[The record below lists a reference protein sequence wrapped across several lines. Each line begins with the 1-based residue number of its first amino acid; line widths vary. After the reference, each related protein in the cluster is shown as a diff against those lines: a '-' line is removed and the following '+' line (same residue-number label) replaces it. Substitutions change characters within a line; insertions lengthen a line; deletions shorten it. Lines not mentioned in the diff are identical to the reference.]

1 MCTVTYTSSNC
12 IPRDRSAH
20 RTGCLKSMKRFWQRF
35 GELVLMLAAAGLSA
49 ALVFVIYTV
58 FVAID

>member
-1 MCTVTYTSSNC
+1 
-12 IPRDRSAH
+12 
-20 RTGCLKSMKRFWQRF
+20 MKRFWQRF